1 MKMEKALLSDE
12 DISLEIKRLREE
24 LENGKEREKE
34 FEKTRRAMLYLLEDN
49 NEYAQGLLKSKNEWE
64 ATFDS
69 ITDLIFIHDS
79 EMRIVKCNKAYQAV
93 SNMSFHDIIGKK
105 YYEVFPKMDSPFSN
119 CVKEMRGDGKEEDEE
134 IELLVPGTSKTF
146 KVRFY
151 AITVQ
156 ENQDNFIHVMEDV
169 TEEKKAAE
177 REKVLYDF
185 THKVASNLDLD
196 YRLNLVCE
204 TAVRLGNKMAW
215 IGFPDETKG
224 EVVPKAHAGFDD
236 GYLEAVKIA
245 FDESPLGQGPSGRA
259 VRSRRPEIQNNIAND
274 ERFKPWKEQA
284 LKRGYRSVASFPVQE
299 EDRVVAVLSIYSA
312 ADEFPEKEVPFL
324 QSFANQTATYIRNAR
339 LFAEI
344 QETSDKM
351 KEEMEISKHLLM
363 ISYATA
369 HTTDIDKL
377 MEHVVE
383 SLMTIM
389 NCDVCLSYLW
399 EKERQSLQPC
409 RAAGLPRETVPFFK
423 VVPLDTNT
431 PFLKQALSE
440 KGPVMELAGTMAEDN
455 PVHWISGLDAVIV
468 IPLIRKDEVLGML
481 LCVYTGV
488 DSRYSSGLTNRDRD
502 VLGGI
507 SYQVSTALDEAK
519 LFKESIDKTI
529 ELSRKVETIQIMH
542 EIDKSILSTLE
553 PKQILE
559 ITAVMVSKLINCDR
573 ATIALVDKE
582 RGGFIF
588 EAGFGISFIPKGFL
602 IPFSDT
608 TATEV
613 IKTGRPQYV
622 PNLAEA
628 KALLPLEA
636 RLMQDGFLSHIRV
649 PLLVKGAAIG
659 VLSIGSRR
667 AAAFTYDD
675 LSIVEKL
682 ASQLGVALENARLVS
697 DLGELFIGIV
707 KTLSEAIDAKSP
719 WTRGHSERV
728 TSIALE
734 IGRAMPLN
742 ERDLKDLELAGLLHD
757 IGKLGTYESILD
769 KPDKLTEEEAALM
782 RRHPQKGADILA
794 HIKQMDR
801 IVPGI
806 KSHHENFDGSGYPDG
821 LKGEDIPKMARI
833 LSVADT
839 VDAMSADRPYRKG
852 KSMDVI
858 TAEIKR
864 CSGTQFDPAVVK
876 AFLSKLD
883 IISELKRLEVEN

>member
-12 DISLEIKRLREE
+12 NISLEIKRLRED
-24 LENGKEREKE
+24 LEKGKEREKE

-69 ITDLIFIHDS
+69 ITDLIFIHGHD
-79 EMRIVKCNKAYQAV
+79 MRILKCNRAYQEQAGAPFT
-93 SNMSFHDIIGKK
+93 SIIGKL
-105 YYEVFPKMDSPFSN
+105 YYEVFPKMAAPFSN
-119 CVKEMRGDGKEEDEE
+119 CLKSMRREGKEEDKEV
-134 IELLVPGTSKTF
+134 ELSVPGTGKTF

-151 AITVQ
+151 AVTAQ
-156 ENQDNFIHVMEDV
+156 ENQQNFIHVMEDV

-185 THKVASNLDLD
+185 TQKVAANLDLD

-204 TAVRLGNKMAW
+204 TAVRLGSMMAW
-215 IGFPDETKG
+215 IGFPDEDMG
-224 EVVPKAHAGFDD
+224 EVVPKAHAGFDE
-236 GYLEAVKIA
+236 GYLAAIKIA
-245 FDESPLGQGPSGRA
+245 LDESPLGQGPVGRA
-259 VRSRRPEIQNNIAND
+259 VRSRRPEIQDNIGTD
-274 ERFKPWKEQA
+274 ERFKPWREQA
-284 LKRGYRSVASFPVQE
+284 LKRGYRSVAAFPVLE
-299 EDRVVAVLSIYSA
+299 EDRVIAVLSLYGA
-312 ADEFPEKEVPFL
+312 TDEFPAKEVPFL

-344 QETSDKM
+344 KETSVKM

-369 HTTDIDKL
+369 HTTDIDRL
-377 MEHVVE
+377 MEHVAE

-389 NCDVCLSYLW
+389 SCDVCLSYLW

-409 RAAGLPRETVPFFK
+409 MAAGLPRETAPFFK
-423 VVPLDTNT
+423 VAPLDINT
-431 PFLKQALSE
+431 PLLKQALAE
-440 KGPVMELAGTMAEDN
+440 KSPVMELAGAMAEGN
-455 PVHWISGLDAVIV
+455 PLRWISGLAAVIV
-468 IPLIRKDEVLGML
+468 IPLIRKDEVLGILM
-481 LCVYTGV
+481 CAYTGV
-488 DSRYSSGLTNRDRD
+488 DPRYSSGLTGRDKD

-507 SYQVSTALDEAK
+507 SYQVSTALDEAR
-519 LFKESIDKTI
+519 LYKESIDKTI
-529 ELSRKVETIQIMH
+529 ELSRKIETIQIMH

-559 ITAVMVSKLINCDR
+559 TTTVMVSKLIPCDR
-573 ATIALVDKE
+573 ATISLVDKE

-588 EAGFGISFIPKGFL
+588 EAGFGIPYIPKGFL
-602 IPFSDT
+602 TPFSDT
-608 TATEV
+608 TTTEV

-622 PNLAEA
+622 SNLAEA
-628 KALLPLEA
+628 NALLPLEA
-636 RLMQDGFLSHIRV
+636 RFKQDGFLSHIRV
-649 PLLVKGAAIG
+649 PLLVKGDAIG

-682 ASQLGVALENARLVS
+682 ASQLGVALNNARLVS
-697 DLGELFIGIV
+697 DLSELFIGIV
-707 KTLSEAIDAKSP
+707 KTLSDAIDAKSP

-728 TSIALE
+728 TRIALE
-734 IGRAMPLN
+734 IGHAMPLN
-742 ERDLKDLELAGLLHD
+742 ESDLKDLEIAGLLHD

-769 KPDKLTEEEAALM
+769 KPGKLTEEETTLM
-782 RRHPQKGADILA
+782 RQHPKKGADILA
-794 HIKQMDR
+794 HIKQMAG

-806 KSHHENFDGSGYPDG
+806 KSHHEYFDGSGYPDG

-833 LSVADT
+833 LAVADT

-852 KSMDVI
+852 KPMEVI
-858 TAEIKR
+858 TAEIRR
-864 CSGTQFDPAVVK
+864 CSGTQFDPAVVR
-876 AFLSKLD
+876 AFLSKQD
-883 IISELKRLEVEN
+883 IISGQKRLEVEN